1 MNARQV
7 RFPNIDPNRKEQS
20 VTIYRHGDVIIKRI
34 NTEIPAEAKSWRDA
48 KDGRMIL
55 AYGEMTGHAHAVE
68 GDADLLEIPGEVVE
82 RTISDVEKWLQV
94 NEGGARV
101 VHEEHATIELPPGR
115 YAIVRQREYT
125 SADMEPRY
133 VAD

>member
-1 MNARQV
+1 M
-7 RFPNIDPNRKEQS
+7 
-20 VTIYRHGDVIIKRI
+20 TLYRHGDVIIRRI
-34 NTEIPAEAKSWRDA
+34 DTEIPENAASWRDP

-55 AYGEMTGHAHAVE
+55 AYGEVTGHAHAVI
-68 GDADLLEIPGEVVE
+68 GDADLLEIPAEITE
-82 RTISDVEKWLQV
+82 RTIADIEKYLDVR
-94 NEGGARV
+94 EGGAQV
-101 VHEEHATIELPPGR
+101 VHEEHATIHLPPGR

>member
-1 MNARQV
+1 M
-7 RFPNIDPNRKEQS
+7 S
-20 VTIYRHGDVIIKRI
+20 TMYRHGDVIIRRI
-34 NTEIPAEAKSWRDA
+34 DTDIPAEAKPVRDPQ
-48 KDGRMIL
+48 DGRMIL
-55 AYGEMTGHAHAVE
+55 AYGEVTGHAHAVM
-68 GDADLLEIPGEVVE
+68 GDADLLEIPAEITE
-82 RTISDVEKWLQV
+82 RTIADVEKWLQV
-94 NEGGARV
+94 NDGGAQV